1 MIIIQLFKKITRRTI
16 FLFVAIFLSLGIIF
30 SEVYWVKKLNLEIL
44 RKTITP
50 ASKQAYD
57 FIESIPSGGVVL
69 VSGDYGPSTRVEGD
83 PILENFLRQCFRK
96 DLKVIAISLWPDG
109 AQIVAT
115 KTRQIAKEYGKIENM
130 DYVIGGYVVGGAVA
144 IEKMGVDLKNA
155 IPLISDSKAPFL
167 DNIRTANDLKLV
179 FCIAAG
185 DTLVYYIRILK
196 SRYGVNVSGGC
207 TAVMTAEMYP
217 YILSGQL
224 IGLFGGLKGA
234 ADYEILESNPEPDK
248 VSEAV
253 KYMLTQSLIHT
264 LLIIFIIIANIV
276 FIYDKFI
283 LRKKLIT

>member
-1 MIIIQLFKKITRRTI
+1 MIIINLFKRITRRTI
-16 FLFVAIFLSLGIIF
+16 FLVVAICLAVGTIF
-30 SEVYWVKKLNLEIL
+30 SDVYWVKKLNLEIL
-44 RKTITP
+44 KRTITP

-57 FIESIPSGGVVL
+57 FIESIPGGGVVL
-69 VSGDYGPSTRVEGD
+69 VSGDYGPSTRVEAD
-83 PILENFLRQCFRK
+83 PMLENFLKQCFRK
-96 DLKVIAISLWPDG
+96 DIKVIAISLWPDG

-115 KTRQIAKEYGKIENM
+115 KTRQIAAMYNRVENQ

-144 IEKMGVDLKNA
+144 IEKMGVDLKDA
-155 IPLISDSKAPFL
+155 IPLISNNPAPFL
-167 DNIRTANDLKLV
+167 KDIKTANDLDLV

-207 TAVMTAEMYP
+207 TAVMAAEMYP

-234 ADYEILESNPEPDK
+234 ADYEILESNPEPNS

-253 KYMLTQSLIHT
+253 KYMLTQSLIHG

-276 FIYDKFI
+276 YIYDRIKF
-283 LRKKLIT
+283 KKKGR

>member
-1 MIIIQLFKKITRRTI
+1 MIVIEIFKRITRRTI
-16 FLFVAIFLSLGIIF
+16 FLVVAIFLILGTIF
-30 SEVYWVKKLNLEIL
+30 SDVYWVKKINLEVL

-57 FIESIPSGGVVL
+57 FIESIPSNSVVL
-69 VSGDYGPSTRVEGD
+69 VSGDYGPSTRVEAD
-83 PILENFLRQCFRK
+83 PILENFLKQCFRR
-96 DLKVIAISLWPDG
+96 DIKVIAISLWPDG

-115 KTRQIAKEYGKIENM
+115 KTRQIANQYNKIENQ

-144 IEKMGVDLKNA
+144 IEKMGVDLKDA
-155 IPLISDSKAPFL
+155 IPLIANNPAPFL
-167 DNIRTANDLKLV
+167 RDIKTAHDLSLV
-179 FCIAAG
+179 FSIAAG

-207 TAVMTAEMYP
+207 TAVMAAEMYP

-253 KYMLTQSLIHT
+253 KYMLTQSLIHA

-276 FIYDKFI
+276 YIYDRLKFR
-283 LRKKLIT
+283 RK